1 MQQIQPTHSFLKAN
15 SEGNAMYVTATQTTD
30 EFHRTTPETPSIARN
45 RTMTIKPGKHL
56 FLEGDVADRIFEVA
70 SGVLRLT
77 RIMEDGRRQVIAF
90 GYPGD
95 TVGFPSDG
103 LYHTDC
109 DALVPTTLVVHR
121 RRYLD
126 APNGDLGLHQRLLRA
141 ALREISGMQDHFM
154 MLGRKSSIEKLA
166 SFLQVLTDRV
176 GEPLGDFNQVTLPMT
191 RADIA
196 DFLGLT
202 TETVSRT
209 FTQLRKS
216 QIIAIDHVNTII
228 ILKPIALQ
236 CIAQGDQDI

>member
-1 MQQIQPTHSFLKAN
+1 
-15 SEGNAMYVTATQTTD
+15 MYVTAPLPATRTQ
-30 EFHRTTPETPSIARN
+30 EIVPSKPNITHQ

-56 FLEGDVADRIFEVA
+56 FLEGDPADRIYEVA

-109 DALVPTTLVVHR
+109 DALMPTTLVAHR
-121 RRYLD
+121 RKTLESGE
-126 APNGDLGLHQRLLRA
+126 GDPTLHQRLLQA
-141 ALREISGMQDHFM
+141 ALREISAMQDHFM

-166 SFLQVLTDRV
+166 SFLMALTDRV
-176 GEPLGDFNQVTLPMT
+176 GDRLGDFDQVKLPMT

-216 QIIAIDHVNTII
+216 QIIAIDHINTVI
-228 ILKPIALQ
+228 ILKPLALR
-236 CIAQGDQDI
+236 CIAEGDDNI

>member
-1 MQQIQPTHSFLKAN
+1 
-15 SEGNAMYVTATQTTD
+15 MYVTAASTAEDVVETGPSKRSIVRQ
-30 EFHRTTPETPSIARN
+30 RTV
-45 RTMTIKPGKHL
+45 TIKPGKHL
-56 FLEGDVADRIFEVA
+56 FLEGDPADYIYQVA

-109 DALVPTTLVVHR
+109 DALVPSTLVVHR
-121 RRYLD
+121 RAHLES
-126 APNGDLGLHQRLLRA
+126 AKGDPVLHQRLLLA

-166 SFLQVLTDRV
+166 SFLMVLTARV
-176 GEPLGDFNQVTLPMT
+176 GEPLGEFEQVTLPMT

-216 QIIAIDHVNTII
+216 QIIAIDHVNTVI
-228 ILKPIALQ
+228 ILKPIALR
-236 CIAQGDQDI
+236 CIAEGDDN

>member
-1 MQQIQPTHSFLKAN
+1 
-15 SEGNAMYVTATQTTD
+15 MYVTAAM
-30 EFHRTTPETPSIARN
+30 PAPLALKTPSAKPNIVRQ
-45 RTMTIKPGKHL
+45 RTVTIKPGKHL
-56 FLEGDVADRIFEVA
+56 FLEGDPADRIFEVA

-103 LYHTDC
+103 RYHTDC
-109 DALVPTTLVVHR
+109 DALVPSTLVVHR
-121 RRYLD
+121 RDQLES
-126 APNGDLGLHQRLLRA
+126 AKGDPALHLRLLQA

-154 MLGRKSSIEKLA
+154 MLGRKSSVEKLA
-166 SFLQVLTDRV
+166 SFLRVLTDRV
-176 GEPLGDFNQVTLPMT
+176 GEPLGDFDQVTLPMT

-209 FTQLRKS
+209 FTQLRKAK
-216 QIIAIDHVNTII
+216 IIAIDHVNTVI
-228 ILKPIALQ
+228 ILKPIALRA
-236 CIAQGDQDI
+236 IAEGDDD

>member
-1 MQQIQPTHSFLKAN
+1 
-15 SEGNAMYVTATQTTD
+15 MYVTATQTAD
-30 EFHRTTPETPSIARN
+30 DVLSNAPARPSITRN

-56 FLEGDVADRIFEVA
+56 FLEGDPADRIYEVA

-109 DALVPTTLVVHR
+109 DALVPTTLVPHR
-121 RRYLD
+121 RKYLES
-126 APNGDLGLHQRLLRA
+126 PTGDPALHLRLLRA

-166 SFLQVLTDRV
+166 SFLQVLTERV

-216 QIIAIDHVNTII
+216 GVIAIDHVNTII

-236 CIAQGDQDI
+236 CTAEGDDDF

>member
-1 MQQIQPTHSFLKAN
+1 
-15 SEGNAMYVTATQTTD
+15 MYVTAAMPAMFSVD
-30 EFHRTTPETPSIARN
+30 VTPAKPSITRQ
-45 RTMTIKPGKHL
+45 RTVTIKPGKHL
-56 FLEGDVADRIFEVA
+56 FLEGDPADRIYEVA

-77 RIMEDGRRQVIAF
+77 RILEDGRRQVIAF

-103 LYHTDC
+103 CYHTNC
-109 DALVPTTLVVHR
+109 DALVPSTLIMHR
-121 RRYLD
+121 RSDLETTKGD
-126 APNGDLGLHQRLLRA
+126 AALHQRLLLA

-166 SFLQVLTDRV
+166 SFLMVLTARV
-176 GEPLGDFNQVTLPMT
+176 GEPLGDFNQINLPMT

-202 TETVSRT
+202 METVSRT

-216 QIIAIDHVNTII
+216 QIIAIDHVNTVI
-228 ILKPIALQ
+228 ILKPIALRA
-236 CIAQGDQDI
+236 IAEGCED

>member
-1 MQQIQPTHSFLKAN
+1 
-15 SEGNAMYVTATQTTD
+15 MYVTASLPALLAQNAKPAKPNIAK
-30 EFHRTTPETPSIARN
+30 ERTV
-45 RTMTIKPGKHL
+45 TIKPGKHL
-56 FLEGDVADRIFEVA
+56 FLEGDPADRIYEVA

-109 DALVPTTLVVHR
+109 DALVPSTLIVHR
-121 RRYLD
+121 RSHMESSKAD
-126 APNGDLGLHQRLLRA
+126 PALHQRLLQA

-154 MLGRKSSIEKLA
+154 MLGRKSSVEKLA
-166 SFLQVLTDRV
+166 SFLGVLKDRV
-176 GEPLGDFNQVTLPMT
+176 GQPLGDYVQVTLPMT

-209 FTQLRKS
+209 FTQLRKA
-216 QIIAIDHVNTII
+216 QIIAIDHVNTVI
-228 ILKPIALQ
+228 ILKPIALRA
-236 CIAQGDQDI
+236 IAEGDND

>member
-1 MQQIQPTHSFLKAN
+1 
-15 SEGNAMYVTATQTTD
+15 MYVTAAL
-30 EFHRTTPETPSIARN
+30 PELFAKHDASAKPNIARQ
-45 RTMTIKPGKHL
+45 RTVTIKPGKHL
-56 FLEGDVADRIFEVA
+56 FLEGDPADRIYEVA

-109 DALVPTTLVVHR
+109 DALVPSTLVMHR
-121 RRYLD
+121 RSDLETAKGD
-126 APNGDLGLHQRLLRA
+126 AALHQRLLLA

-166 SFLQVLTDRV
+166 SFLTVLTARV
-176 GEPLGDFNQVTLPMT
+176 GEPLGEFKQVALPMT

-228 ILKPIALQ
+228 ILKPIALRA
-236 CIAQGDQDI
+236 IAQGDEES

>member
-1 MQQIQPTHSFLKAN
+1 
-15 SEGNAMYVTATQTTD
+15 MYVTTTL
-30 EFHRTTPETPSIARN
+30 PETPTQRITPSKPSILRH
-45 RTMTIKPGKHL
+45 RTVTIKPGKHL
-56 FLEGDVADRIFEVA
+56 FLEGDPADRIYEVA

-77 RIMEDGRRQVIAF
+77 RVMEDGRRQVIAF

-103 LYHTDC
+103 FYHTDC
-109 DALVPTTLVVHR
+109 DALMPSTLVVHR
-121 RRYLD
+121 RAVLEG
-126 APNGDLGLHQRLLRA
+126 ANGDPALHMRLLRA
-141 ALREISGMQDHFM
+141 ALREISAMQDHFM

-166 SFLQVLTDRV
+166 SFLIVLNSRV
-176 GEPLGDFNQVTLPMT
+176 GEPLGDFDQVRLPMT

-216 QIIAIDHVNTII
+216 KVIAIDHVNTVI
-228 ILKPIALQ
+228 ILKPLALQ
-236 CIAQGDQDI
+236 NIAEGEED

>member
-1 MQQIQPTHSFLKAN
+1 
-15 SEGNAMYVTATQTTD
+15 MYVTTTQTADDVLNTA
-30 EFHRTTPETPSIARN
+30 PEKPSITRN
-45 RTMTIKPGKHL
+45 RTITIKPGRHL
-56 FLEGDVADRIFEVA
+56 FLEGDPANRIFEVA

-103 LYHTDC
+103 RYHTDC

-121 RRYLD
+121 RSCLD
-126 APNGDLGLHQRLLRA
+126 SPNGDPALHQRLLRA

-216 QIIAIDHVNTII
+216 RIIAIDHVNTII
-228 ILKPIALQ
+228 ILKPMALI

>member
-1 MQQIQPTHSFLKAN
+1 
-15 SEGNAMYVTATQTTD
+15 MYVTATQTAD
-30 EFHRTTPETPSIARN
+30 DVLSTTPTKPNITRN
-45 RTMTIKPGKHL
+45 RTITIKPGKHL
-56 FLEGDVADRIFEVA
+56 FLEGDPADRIFEVA

-126 APNGDLGLHQRLLRA
+126 SPNGDSALHQRLLRA
-141 ALREISGMQDHFM
+141 ALREISAMQDHFM

-216 QIIAIDHVNTII
+216 GIIAIDHVNTIV
-228 ILKPIALQ
+228 ILKPIAMQ
-236 CIAQGDQDI
+236 CIAQGDEHI